1 LRVSSRADLATWF
14 DREAATTY
22 RRPSRGCAA
31 ELDYLTLIEQARPNL
46 GEEKARLMWFQAGL
60 GIAG

>member
-22 RRPSRGCAA
+22 RGPSRGCAA
-31 ELDYLTLIEQARPNL
+31 ELDYLIEQARPNL
-46 GEEKARLMWFQAGL
+46 GEEKARLMWFQAEL